1 MNCPQCSA
9 ANGPDAGFCGS
20 CGARLAVAE
29 SAAPSAGYASE
40 AAGAPLGYN
49 APSGYNAPNTP
60 GGYNAPNDP
69 NAPGGYNPP
78 SYQAPGGYNASGPAQ
93 PGGYPQGQYPPPGQY
108 QPPTPQG
115 GWQAPNSRGS
125 GSVPPVNFD
134 LNRATTVDKVVAV
147 ATFITMISIW
157 MPWFTVSYLGATGSG
172 SGTAAHGWLWLEFI
186 LALVLIA
193 YLVARVAWDTMPIS
207 IPVAHAPLLIVGTA
221 VQLLLILI
229 AFFDLPSSG
238 GLSGVSVGWGF
249 GAFLG
254 LLAALVAAGPVLY
267 PAIRS
272 YLDSRKGTGAG
283 TGASY

>member
-9 ANGPDAGFCGS
+9 AYGPGAGFCAS

-29 SAAPSAGYASE
+29 SAPPSAGYASGA
-40 AAGAPLGYN
+40 AAGTPPGYN
-49 APSGYNAPNTP
+49 APSGYDAP

-69 NAPGGYNPP
+69 GAPGGYNPP

-115 GWQAPNSRGS
+115 GWQAPGSRGS
-125 GSVPPVNFD
+125 GVPPVNFD

-157 MPWFTVSYLGATGSG
+157 MPWFSWSYVGFSGSV
-172 SGTAAHGWLWLEFI
+172 SGTAVHGWLWLEFI
-186 LALVLIA
+186 LALALIA

-229 AFFDLPSSG
+229 AFIAFPSAG
-238 GLSGVSVGWGF
+238 GASISWGF

-272 YLDSRKGTGAG
+272 YLDSRKGTSTG